1 MKCRI
6 IEMRFGEIHS
16 IIPRGKSI
24 WKISS
29 ARSICCSTVY
39 KIIKDYLNNDGNIF
53 HAEKYERTRIIE
65 SQILVNGE

>member
-16 IIPRGKSI
+16 IRPKGKL
-24 WKISS
+24 ISQIS
-29 ARSICCSTVY
+29 TAVSICRSTVY
-39 KIIKDYLNNDGNIF
+39 KIIKDYLNNDGNIL

-65 SQILVNGE
+65 S